1 MKKSSYIILG
11 IIIIII
17 GIVTLLGGVFYKI
30 NYNDKYKGYSKVI
43 SAKVVSSIVKS
54 ERKKDITGV
63 TSTYYVYAP
72 VLEYQ
77 VRGKT
82 YRYASNKYDVTK
94 PKVNDKI
101 KIVVNNN
108 NPKDIKIVIKDFTLV
123 LIIVGSIITIYGLV
137 LIIFHL
143 KLPKKETIK
152 EHVDIKETEIKDEK
166 PENNKKGN
174 KKESTTETIEILESE
189 IEEDI
194 I

>member
-1 MKKSSYIILG
+1 MKKKSSYIILG

-82 YRYASNKYDVTK
+82 YRSTSNKYDVTK

-108 NPKDIKIVIKDFTLV
+108 NSKDVKIVIKDFTIV
-123 LIIVGSIITIYGLV
+123 LILVGSIITIYGLL
-137 LIIFHL
+137 LIIIHL
-143 KLPKKETIK
+143 KIPKKEIVK
-152 EHVDIKETEIKDEK
+152 EHVDINEEEIKDE
-166 PENNKKGN
+166 NKE
-174 KKESTTETIEILESE
+174 ESTTETIEDLESE

-194 I
+194 T